1 MLTFA
6 FSANSEQPFLSTED
20 SGLYKSRRLLIEL
33 ALLYKFCL
41 IFAAGFLGA
50 DMLRAA
56 EHKVSML
63 YPVDLH
69 QTAFQQA
76 CIVLWEHFAF
86 TSLILFS

>member
-41 IFAAGFLGA
+41 ILAAGFLGA

-56 EHKVSML
+56 EQKLSML
-63 YPVDLH
+63 THLTCIRQPVSKH
-69 QTAFQQA
+69 ASF
-76 CIVLWEHFAF
+76 
-86 TSLILFS
+86 